1 MFDIDDTG
9 KVELDDNTYML
20 IPELSDVY
28 KHKKLGWKA
37 ITYIVCVCDYHS
49 PYRQLLLADRI
60 DAVCEDIYGTK
71 NYPPLALDI
80 VDRAMEKYKRL
91 QYDPIYEQYN
101 IYTEK
106 LAEYNDYVRKMPI
119 ESDNAKMLQEVMLGQ
134 EKLTDYLLTTYWLLT
149 DYLLITYWLL
159 TDYII
164 DYMIDYIIDYIMDYY

>member
-1 MFDIDDTG
+1 MKRLFDIDDTG

-80 VDRAMEKYKRL
+80 VFEL
-91 QYDPIYEQYN
+91 EL
-101 IYTEK
+101 E
-106 LAEYNDYVRKMPI
+106 
-119 ESDNAKMLQEVMLGQ
+119 
-134 EKLTDYLLTTYWLLT
+134 
-149 DYLLITYWLL
+149 LITLL
-159 TDYII
+159 VYTLIKFKI
-164 DYMIDYIIDYIMDYY
+164 DGS